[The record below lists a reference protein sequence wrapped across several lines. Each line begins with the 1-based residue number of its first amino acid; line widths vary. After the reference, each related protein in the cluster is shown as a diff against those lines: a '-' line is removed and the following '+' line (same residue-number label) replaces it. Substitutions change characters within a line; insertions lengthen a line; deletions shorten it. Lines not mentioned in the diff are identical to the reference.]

1 MAICSFLADAA
12 AFGAAHG
19 NEPRKID
26 EREKMKE
33 LIILA
38 AIVVAWY
45 VLNRYVLP
53 KLGVKT

>member
-1 MAICSFLADAA
+1 
-12 AFGAAHG
+12 
-19 NEPRKID
+19 
-26 EREKMKE
+26 MKE
-33 LIILA
+33 LVVVL